1 MRELK
6 FRGKRID
13 NGEIVYGN
21 GCYQSA
27 AGQLFIVDNFT
38 FIPVE
43 YVEELLGRDKNSSE
57 VYENDRIIEP
67 DGKERLVSFNELTFV
82 EDELKEQSS

>member
-1 MRELK
+1 MREIK
-6 FRGKRID
+6 FRGKTPD
-13 NGEIVYGN
+13 GVIVYGA

-27 AGQLFIVDNFT
+27 AGQLYIVGNFT
-38 FIPVE
+38 FIAVE
-43 YVEELLGRDKNSSE
+43 YVEELLGRDKNRRE

-82 EDELKEQSS
+82 EDTLKE